1 MVINIKDK
9 IKTIPNNPGI
19 YQYFDKNGKIIYIG
33 KAKNLKKRV
42 ASYFN
47 KNQDS
52 GKTKLLVKQI
62 VDIKYLVVDT
72 EVDALLLENNLI
84 KKYKPKYNILLKD
97 DKTYPWI
104 CIKKEAFP
112 RVFST
117 RRIIKDGSEYFGPYA
132 SVKMMRTLLDLIKE
146 LYPLRTCNYNL
157 SQQTLKNRKYK
168 VCLEYHIGNCNA
180 PCVLNQTEE
189 EYNTYI
195 DEIKSIIKGNIKSVI
210 QNLKLKMRQFADELQ
225 FEKAHLLKQKIELLS
240 NFYSKSAV
248 VSPTVH
254 NVDVITLVEDD
265 EDKKSVYVNY
275 FKVSNG
281 AIIQGHTVEVKRKL
295 DESAEDILTF
305 ALIDMRERFGNESK
319 EVLTDIKIKLPFED
333 LKVKIPLRGDK
344 KTLIELSKRNA
355 KFFKLEKH
363 KQQALKNPEIKTQ
376 RLLETIQK
384 DLRLKSLPVHIECFD
399 NSNFQGTNAVAACVV
414 FKNARPNTKDYRHF
428 NIKTVEGPNDF
439 ASMEEVV
446 YRRYKRLLEEQQSL
460 PQLIVIDGGKGQ
472 LSSAMIALKKLDLH
486 HQIAV
491 IGIAKRLEEIFFPG
505 DSVPIYLDKRSESLR
520 VIQQLRN
527 EAHRFGIT
535 HHRNKRSKTAFGT
548 ELTAIKGIGE
558 QTATQLLNQYKSVK
572 RIKTLTLKELSQSVG
587 LAKAKLIK
595 NALSH

>member
-157 SQQTLKNRKYK
+157 SQQTLKNRKYR
-168 VCLEYHIGNCNA
+168 VCLEYHIGNCKA

-414 FKNARPNTKDYRHF
+414 FKNARPSTKDYRHF